1 MEPAPRAALEALLTE
16 ARTRGFVGPG
26 AIESHVAHAE
36 AWAAVL
42 AREPGPFLDLGS
54 GAGLP
59 GLVLALERARDHA
72 TLLDANDRRTAWLA
86 HAVDELGLA
95 DRVEVRRGRAETVG
109 REPRLRERYALVVAR
124 SFGGPAET
132 AECASGFAR
141 LGGIVSVSEPP
152 TADEGRWPED
162 ELWRLGLV
170 PERTVVHDGATFVIL
185 RKRGTLGDQFPR
197 RDGLPHHRPLW

>member
-1 MEPAPRAALEALLTE
+1 MEPAPRAALEALLTD

-26 AIESHVAHAE
+26 AIEAHITHAE

-42 AREPGPFLDLGS
+42 TAEPGPLLDLGS

-59 GLVLALERARDHA
+59 GLVLALERAQDYA
-72 TLLDANDRRTAWLA
+72 TLLDASDRRAAWLA

-109 REPRLRERYALVVAR
+109 REPGVREGYALVVAR

-132 AECASGFAR
+132 AECASAFVR

-152 TADEGRWPED
+152 TTEAGRWPEH
-162 ELWRLGLV
+162 ELVRLGLV
-170 PERTVVHDGATFVIL
+170 SERTVVHGGATFVIL